1 LTNER
6 KNKLNE
12 IVKRCLKWLERTQFK
27 TNDFHSGGFSPYPE
41 TVKSA
46 GTLATADVLTFL
58 QRSNI
63 EKLDI
68 INDSIKFLLR
78 AQINE
83 NEKYPSQ
90 NGGFPPIGDFELILD
105 TAFSDSTADA
115 VLGLLNSLHKIE
127 DKKYKK
133 EITKSI
139 EKGIEW
145 LLNCYKATSSLPLPT
160 YFIKEEYNI
169 GPKRYF
175 PTILTGLAF
184 ITYKDYCKRIN
195 KAVKQKIEEYISNL
209 KAIILS
215 KLKEYG
221 NIPFGDYEEPSIM
234 NTILGIEFLLL
245 SNKNSKTDEE
255 TKESLKKGYIWLMG
269 RFNELLMKGK
279 DYIFTDFDPVHID
292 VPEVSE
298 GDYPATYFT
307 LPSMVKLLLEN
318 LFPSDLNENEKLLT
332 SLISELL
339 DIVEIKIIEN
349 VEVAYYWEY
358 RGRKEPA
365 TSATASA
372 IYTLMLYLEKGGV
385 KP

>member
-1 LTNER
+1 MNER

-12 IVKRCLKWLERTQFK
+12 IVKKCLKWLERTQFK

-63 EKLDI
+63 EKPDI

-78 AQINE
+78 VQINE
-83 NEKYPSQ
+83 NKKYLSQ
-90 NGGFPPIGDFELILD
+90 TGGFPPIGDFELILD

-115 VLGLLNSLHKIE
+115 VLGLLSSFRKIE

-139 EKGIEW
+139 EGGIEW
-145 LLNCYKATSSLPLPT
+145 LLKCYKETNSLPLPT

-195 KAVKQKIEEYISNL
+195 KAVKEEIEEYISNL
-209 KAIILS
+209 RAIILS
-215 KLKEYG
+215 KLKEHG
-221 NIPFGDYEEPSIM
+221 SIPFGDYEEPSIM

-245 SNKNSKTDEE
+245 SNKNSKNDEE
-255 TKESLKKGYIWLMG
+255 TKESLKKGYIWLKE
-269 RFNELLMKGK
+269 RFNELLTEGK
-279 DYIFTDFDPVHID
+279 DDIFTDFDPVHID
-292 VPEVSE
+292 ISEISE

-307 LPSMVKLLLEN
+307 LPSMVKLLVEE
-318 LFPSDLNENEKLLT
+318 LFPSDLSENEKLLT

-372 IYTLMLYLEKGGV
+372 IYTLNVILEKGGV
-385 KP
+385 KL